1 MRCLHGAIGA
11 AHRTERPS
19 ENSRQPPILR
29 DPPPIIHFRGKKR
42 ASTQGAG
49 PIPALRGPQPGAAG
63 RPHHLHAV
71 GSHGGASPAL
81 EPVGGGCQ
89 MLSSEQCAPG
99 GCPQRAGTRRP
110 DAPPLPHMH
119 SAQSWGRARSGGLGP
134 RTHCGE
140 AACCPQSDCGGGG
153 AKLPESPLGQCSPHA
168 RPHVR
173 PSVPPLPAP
182 AITRVSTRRSLPGER
197 LQALGQR

>member
-140 AACCPQSDCGGGG
+140 AACCRRATAVGEGPSSLRAPWDS
-153 AKLPESPLGQCSPHA
+153 APPTPA
-168 RPHVR
+168 RMSVHPCPPSQRPPSHV
-173 PSVPPLPAP
+173 
-182 AITRVSTRRSLPGER
+182 
-197 LQALGQR
+197 